1 MRQGYLTANGL
12 RFHYVEDGPADGPLV
27 LLLHGFPEFS
37 YSWRHQLPALAARG
51 FHAVAPDLRG
61 YHLSDKPSGVAAY
74 DIDLLADDVTGW
86 MDALG
91 APRAIVVGHDWGGGV
106 AWHVAARH
114 PDRVSKLV
122 VLDCPHPAVMAR
134 ALVRNRAQRRK
145 SWYMF
150 FFQLPLVPERR
161 LAGNGMRGWIA
172 GWGGHLGDEDLARYV
187 EAFPDAAA
195 LCGPIN
201 YYRAA
206 FRRWPRMLRDKP
218 RKVPAP
224 TLLVWGAD
232 DRILGLELTQ
242 GMQRLVTGPLRVE
255 IVAGAGHFV
264 QQDAPAEV
272 NRLLCDFL
280 C

>member
-1 MRQGYLTANGL
+1 VKEGYLTANGL
-12 RFHYVEDGPADGPLV
+12 SFHYLADGPQDGPLA

-51 FHAVAPDLRG
+51 LHAVAPDLRG
-61 YHLSDKPSGVAAY
+61 YHLSDKPGGVAAY
-74 DIDLLADDVTGW
+74 DIDLLADDVVGW

-91 APRAIVVGHDWGGGV
+91 APRAHVIGHDWGGAV
-106 AWHVAARH
+106 AWHVAMEH
-114 PDRVSKLV
+114 PDRVARLA
-122 VLDCPHPAVMAR
+122 VLDCPHPALMAH

-150 FFQLPLVPERR
+150 FFQIPFVPERR
-161 LAGNGMRGWIA
+161 LAGQGMRGWIA
-172 GWGGHLGDEDLARYV
+172 GWGGRLAESDLERYV

-195 LCGPIN
+195 LTGPIN

-206 FRRWPRMLRDKP
+206 FRRWPRMIRHKP
-218 RKVPAP
+218 RKVTAP
-224 TLLVWGAD
+224 TLQIWGAD
-232 DRILGLELTQ
+232 DRILGQELLT
-242 GMQRLVTGPLRVE
+242 GLGRLVTGPLRIE
-255 IVAGAGHFV
+255 IVGGAGHFV

-272 NRLLCDFL
+272 NRLLTGFL